1 MPILK
6 KNDHPPINKN
16 KWKQKNDIKSTTS
29 ASTLRNYT
37 KKSILNQSK
46 QKKGNN
52 KRSEWISMKQKMVNK
67 EKSVKPKAICED

>member
-6 KNDHPPINKN
+6 KNDLPPTNKN
-16 KWKQKNDIKSTTS
+16 KWKKNDLKSTTS

-52 KRSEWISMKQKMVNK
+52 KRSEWISMEQKMVK
-67 EKSVKPKAICED
+67 QQRKISETKG